1 MLSLT
6 DIAVLLA
13 LSQLITVSIS
23 FLFFSQGFEGRLI
36 GVLSACLGCYVLGD
50 FSALTTSPLLSY
62 LVFRIGTLTPFV
74 LWYLAFRLFTD
85 NVKLNRLFWVPILY
99 FIVSRAVGVPFYN
112 NSLTNSDLYFLL
124 IYAIPQLILVCYA
137 CLAILLAVQ
146 GYRADLVEERR
157 RFRVIFVVSV
167 GAFLAIRGLNSF
179 FTFADPF
186 LESFSLFSRTPVPS
200 ALFPLYLFLL
210 GLVFNLSVLRV
221 SNRTL
226 NVLTEPG
233 PAPPPEGGPVAIP
246 SDNQNHLLMNRV
258 LELVANQR
266 LFSQH
271 GLTITT
277 LAEQLGV
284 QEYRLRR
291 LINKELKF
299 KNFNQFLNSYRLTE
313 ASSRLVADNSSI
325 SSIALDVG
333 FTSMSSFN
341 TAFKTRFGMTPT
353 EYRNRH
359 RARDGQGVPT
369 E

>member
-1 MLSLT
+1 MMSLT

-13 LSQLITVSIS
+13 ISQLITVSIS
-23 FLFFSQGFEGRLI
+23 FLFFGRGFESRLI
-36 GVLSACLGCYVLGD
+36 GILSVCLGCYVLGD
-50 FSALTTSPLLSY
+50 FSAFTTNPLLRY
-62 LVFRIGTLTPFV
+62 LVYRIGTLTPFV
-74 LWYLAFRLFTD
+74 LWYLAFRLFVD
-85 NVKLNRLFWVPILY
+85 NIKLSRLFWVPILY
-99 FIVSRAVGVPFYN
+99 FIVSRAVGVPFYDT
-112 NSLTNSDLYFLL
+112 SLTNSDLFFLL
-124 IYAIPQLILVCYA
+124 IYAFPQLILVCYA
-137 CLAILLAVQ
+137 CLAILLAIQ

-186 LESFSLFSRTPVPS
+186 LDGFSLFSRSPVPS

-226 NVLTEPG
+226 NVLTIPD
-233 PAPPPEGGPVAIP
+233 PAPPPPRGSEAVAIT
-246 SDNQNHLLMNRV
+246 SDSKNHQLMSRL
-258 LELVANQR
+258 LELVANRR
-266 LFSQH
+266 LFIQH

-291 LINKELKF
+291 LINKELRF

-313 ASSRLVADNSSI
+313 AGSRLVEDNSSI

-341 TAFKTRFGMTPT
+341 TAFKNRFGMTPT
-353 EYRNRH
+353 EYRNLH
-359 RARDGQGVPT
+359 RASEV
-369 E
+369 